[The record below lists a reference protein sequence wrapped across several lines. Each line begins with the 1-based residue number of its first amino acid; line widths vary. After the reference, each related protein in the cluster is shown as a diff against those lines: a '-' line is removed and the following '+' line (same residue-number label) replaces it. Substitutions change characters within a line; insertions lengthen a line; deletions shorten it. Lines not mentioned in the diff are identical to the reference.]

1 MIPLNLG
8 FEKYLYFVSAA
19 VGGAFLWQTWRKRVS
34 HSQPRGGLSVREGKV
49 EGETNYFDL
58 TGVPPPKPLPAFD
71 IDNALPRPY
80 RPFRWKY
87 HQTMCT

>member
-1 MIPLNLG
+1 MIITLLEYPC
-8 FEKYLYFVSAA
+8 VVTVVIA
-19 VGGAFLWQTWRKRVS
+19 GAIVWRIWRKYVLRCRPPCVGETS
-34 HSQPRGGLSVREGKV
+34 KA
-49 EGETNYFDL
+49 EGETDYFKL
-58 TGVPPPKPLPAFD
+58 TGVPPPKPLPDFN